1 MEQRL
6 LLQQKLLQKL
16 SPQQIQVIKLL
27 EIPTMQLEQRIKKE
41 LEENPVLEL
50 ESDNPTNVEESEGND
65 TDENSD
71 YDNEEFSMEDYYE
84 DEEIPTYKLN
94 VNNYSKD
101 DKYVDVPFSV
111 GISFS
116 EFLYDQLRMA
126 DLTEDEQEL
135 AEYIIGNIDDDGYL
149 RRDLMSISD
158 DLAFNLNIDV
168 PEEKLEEILKVIH
181 ELDPPGIGARD
192 LRECLLLQLNR
203 KRGEIYSLARTIVKD
218 FFVEFTKK
226 HYDKIQ
232 AKLDLTEEELKAGI
246 DQVLKLNPKPGSSYS
261 NPLNKA
267 NQHIVPDFILE
278 LIDGELSLSLNQR
291 NVPELKINDTYS
303 DMLKT
308 MSASQKN
315 QKNDKEA
322 MLFVKQ
328 KLDSAKW
335 FIDAIQQRQTTL
347 LLTMSEIINFQKE
360 YFQEGD
366 ETKLKPMILKDIA
379 ERTNLDISTIS
390 RVSNSKY
397 IQTHFGIYP
406 LKYFFSE
413 GLQKDD
419 GEEVST
425 REIKKILE
433 ECIGNEDKH
442 KPLTDEKL
450 AQILKEK
457 SYNIARRTVAKY
469 REQLGIPVAR
479 LRKEL

>member
-50 ESDNPTNVEESEGND
+50 ESDNPSSV
-65 TDENSD
+65 DENGVNEPEDNSD
-71 YDNEEFSMEDYYE
+71 IDNEEFSMEDYYE

-101 DKYVDVPFSV
+101 EKYVDVPFSV
-111 GISFS
+111 GVSFS

-126 DLTEDEQEL
+126 DLTEEEQEL

-158 DLAFNLNIDV
+158 DLAFNMNIDV

-203 KRGEIYSLARTIVKD
+203 KRGEIYSLAKSIVKD

-261 NPLNKA
+261 NPLNKS

-278 LIDGELSLSLNQR
+278 LVDGELSLSLNQR

-308 MSASQKN
+308 MSASQKI